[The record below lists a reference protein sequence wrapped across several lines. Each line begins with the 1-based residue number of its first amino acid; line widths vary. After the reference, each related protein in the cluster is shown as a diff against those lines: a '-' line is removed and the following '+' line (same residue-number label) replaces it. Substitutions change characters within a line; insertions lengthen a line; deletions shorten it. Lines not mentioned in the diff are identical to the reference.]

1 MLAGVLA
8 LAAAFNLSCALHMKY
23 QNMGYGNKSSYEQ
36 EEDALFI
43 VDLEKKRWCEDK
55 CTETMPVTSS
65 DEFGIVLYLSSN
77 DGDFRSILISR
88 ESGSYEELR
97 ISGDSMWKRKGTCK
111 MAPFTGL
118 PQARF

>member
-1 MLAGVLA
+1 MVWPALAV
-8 LAAAFNLSCALHMKY
+8 AAAFNLSCTLHLKY
-23 QNMGYGNKSSYEQ
+23 QNMGYQNKASYEHD
-36 EEDALFI
+36 EAALFV
-43 VDLEKKRWCEDK
+43 VDLEKKRWCEDD
-55 CTETMPVTSS
+55 CAETMPVTSS
-65 DEFGIVLYLSSN
+65 DEFGIVLYLNSS

-111 MAPFTGL
+111 VQPYTGL